1 MSTQRQMSAQKQT
14 KAVVTV
20 AEMARMVGLSRA
32 RFYQLIGTA
41 FPHPQYDVT
50 TKRPLYVEQQ
60 QEVCLEVRRRNC
72 GVDGKPI
79 LFYARRIGAG
89 APRASAT
96 ASTTA
101 SASTPAPRSRP
112 MKPPEDPVVA
122 SIKAL
127 GLTSVTAA
135 EVRAAV
141 KETYSSGVNG
151 IDQGEVVRA
160 VFLRLKRRNPADSA
174 G

>member
-1 MSTQRQMSAQKQT
+1 MFTQRQMSVPIQT

-32 RFYQLIGTA
+32 RFYQLVAAGT
-41 FPHPQYDVT
+41 FPQPLYDVT
-50 TKRPLYVEQQ
+50 TKRPHYVEEQQ
-60 QEVCLEVRRRNC
+60 QVCLEVRRRNC
-72 GVDGKPI
+72 GVDGKPV
-79 LFYARRIGAG
+79 LFYARRVGAG
-89 APRASAT
+89 APRAS
-96 ASTTA
+96 A
-101 SASTPAPRSRP
+101 SASTPAPRSRST
-112 MKPPEDPVVA
+112 KPPDDPLVA

-141 KETYSSGVNG
+141 AAEFPKGVTG
-151 IDQGEVVRA
+151 IDQGTVVRA